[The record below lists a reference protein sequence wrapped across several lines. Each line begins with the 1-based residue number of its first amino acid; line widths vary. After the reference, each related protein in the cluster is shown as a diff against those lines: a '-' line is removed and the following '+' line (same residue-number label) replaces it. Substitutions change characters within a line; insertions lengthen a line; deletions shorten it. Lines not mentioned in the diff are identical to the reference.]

1 MKSFTLGLASV
12 PAMIVAGGLMASPA
26 LAQAEATEW
35 CNPVIGW
42 TGVAGGPV
50 AARTADGGYV
60 IHQGSYKCAPT
71 TTTQQTTSAVG
82 GLQREY
88 LVFFDWDKSNI
99 TPAADRVLS
108 DMVTAAKGQA
118 VRVRV
123 VGHTD
128 TSGKPSYNQ
137 KLSVRRAESV
147 KRALVAKGVP
157 ANAITTEGKGE
168 SELLVKTGDNVREP
182 SNRRAQVLPTVSPT
196 S

>member
-1 MKSFTLGLASV
+1 MKKFVSGLALV
-12 PAMIVAGGLMASPA
+12 PAMIVAGGLLASPA
-26 LAQAEATEW
+26 MAQAEAKEW

-42 TGVAGGPV
+42 GNVPV
-50 AARTADGGYV
+50 RTADGGYA
-60 IHQGSYKCAPT
+60 IHQGSYACPAT
-71 TTTQQTTSAVG
+71 VTQQTTATVG

-99 TPAADRVLS
+99 TPAADRVLG
-108 DMVTAAKGQA
+108 DMVSAAKGQP

-147 KRALVAKGVP
+147 KRALVAKGIP
-157 ANAITTEGKGE
+157 AGAITTEGKGE
-168 SELLVKTGDNVREP
+168 TELLVKTGDNVREP

>member
-1 MKSFTLGLASV
+1 MKSFISGLAML
-12 PAMIVAGGLMASPA
+12 PAVIVAGGLLASPA
-26 LAQAEATEW
+26 MAQAEAKEW

-42 TGVAGGPV
+42 GNVPV
-50 AARTADGGYV
+50 RTADGGYA
-60 IHQGSYKCAPT
+60 IHQGSYACPPT
-71 TTTQQTTSAVG
+71 VSQQTTAVG

-99 TPAADRVLS
+99 TPAADRVLG
-108 DMVTAAKGQA
+108 DMVTAAKGQP

-147 KRALVAKGVP
+147 KRVLVAKGVP
-157 ANAITTEGKGE
+157 AGAITTEGKGE
-168 SELLVKTGDNVREP
+168 SELLVRTGDNVREP
-182 SNRRAQVLPTVSPT
+182 SNRRAQVLPTVAPT